1 MNPQR
6 ERLVTLESVL
16 KRIQTES
23 QARRYY
29 IEMRWPDGPRCL
41 YCNDHHV
48 YKLKGEKVFK
58 CSGCLKRFSLRTGT
72 IFEKSKLSIGV
83 WIFTIAYLC
92 EHRGQVGSTE
102 LATRLGLSQKSA
114 WYILDKLQNAAQT
127 KSFRKPL
134 LSQKQHSKSRELNGD
149 GNAPNKSNSNDGD
162 NRTSLPS
169 AAEPPLKAEQV
180 LAQSGD
186 AEEGAAVET
195 VLMKLHKA
203 RLAFGWGHPSDA
215 SRIQTL
221 FLPLYKERIRANALA
236 CHRWAI
242 EHGWDKASASELR
255 GVIRAIAR
263 GR

>member
-1 MNPQR
+1 MNPQG
-6 ERLVTLESVL
+6 ERLATLESVL

-29 IEMRWPDGPRCL
+29 IEMRWPEGPRCL

-48 YKLKGEKVFK
+48 YQLRGEKVFK

-72 IFEKSKLSIGV
+72 IFEKSKLSTLM

-134 LSQKQHSKSRELNGD
+134 PSQKQY
-149 GNAPNKSNSNDGD
+149 SNDSGSL
-162 NRTSLPS
+162 TSLPS
-169 AAEPPLKAEQV
+169 AAEAPLKAEQV
-180 LAQSGD
+180 LAQSRD
-186 AEEGAAVET
+186 KEEGAAVEI

-221 FLPLYKERIRANALA
+221 FLPLYKERIRANAQA
-236 CHRWAI
+236 CYQWAI
-242 EHGWDKASASELR
+242 EHRWDKDSASELR
-255 GVIRAIAR
+255 GVIRAMAR
-263 GR
+263 SR